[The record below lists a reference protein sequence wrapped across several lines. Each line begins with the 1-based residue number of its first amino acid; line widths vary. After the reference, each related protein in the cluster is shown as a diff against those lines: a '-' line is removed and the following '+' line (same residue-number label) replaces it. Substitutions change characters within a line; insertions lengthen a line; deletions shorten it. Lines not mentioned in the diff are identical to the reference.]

1 MFPPGPPFFDLFRKP
16 TFGRILVDFWLTF
29 GFLWRPLAPLR
40 AYFGALVAPVGVL
53 WGAFASPLGPF
64 GPILVALRLKLGSF
78 FTFLVPLWLL
88 GFHFGD
94 FW

>member
-1 MFPPGPPFFDLFRKP
+1 MESIWIPLTPLPIEKQAFWGDFFDLSRKP
-16 TFGRILVDFWLTF
+16 ILGCILIDFGLT
-29 GFLWRPLAPLR
+29 
-40 AYFGALVAPVGVL
+40 VGVL
-53 WGAFASPLGPF
+53 WGAFGSPLGPF